1 MTELPKTK
9 VYIDGANMF
18 YTQKKLGWMFDWK
31 KVKKLLDSLYQIL
44 EIRFYIAVKDGD
56 KGTRNFVALLEKLGF
71 VVITKPLKMIQL
83 ELDGS
88 RQVYKANF
96 DVEITRDILL
106 DKGDLSHI
114 ILFSGDSDFAS
125 LVETLKKL
133 GKKVSVY
140 SSRRTLAWELKL
152 AVSQYVFLEDLKPKI
167 VRKTWGLTR

>member
-1 MTELPKTK
+1 MPKLPKAK

-31 KVKKLLDSLYQIL
+31 KVKKLLNSQYQIL
-44 EIRFYIAVKDGD
+44 EIRFYIAVKKGD
-56 KGTRNFVALLEKLGF
+56 RGILNFVSVLEKLDF

-88 RQVYKANF
+88 KQVFKANF

-106 DKGDLSHI
+106 DKEGSSHI

-125 LVETLKKL
+125 LVETLKEL
-133 GKKVSVY
+133 GKKVIVY
-140 SSRRTLAWELKL
+140 SSPTDPCLGIEIDGLSVSLFGGLK
-152 AVSQYVFLEDLKPKI
+152 A
-167 VRKTWGLTR
+167 